1 MTQNDALQEPIVL
14 LGGGLTWS
22 DDEHRI
28 GLSDRTFHRL
38 WALHARSVTLAKGAF
53 VLCSGGYSK
62 MDNVNGV
69 HRGQEEG
76 YQMADWLMREA
87 GLSADQIEVDPTPE
101 STIGNMVGAV
111 RGGWVDL
118 DTWRRGLTVV
128 THTWHLPRVQ
138 MVAQE
143 LGIRDIELID
153 AGIQGASP
161 YEHISREAHSV
172 VLRGV
177 GRSALLDDPGRYEAA
192 IGSYIE
198 SQRNKS
204 A

>member
-1 MTQNDALQEPIVL
+1 MTQHDTLQQPTVL
-14 LGGGLTWS
+14 LGGGLAWDPT
-22 DDEHRI
+22 DERV
-28 GLSDRTFHRL
+28 GLTERTYHRL
-38 WALHARSVTLAKGAF
+38 WAVLPTALNLAKGAF
-53 VLCSGGYSK
+53 ILCSGGYSK
-62 MDNVNGV
+62 MDQVETVG
-69 HRGQEEG
+69 RGQEEG
-76 YQMADWLMREA
+76 YQMADWLMFQ
-87 GLSADQIEVDPTPE
+87 GVSAKQIEVDPTPE
-101 STIGNMVGAV
+101 STIGNLVGAV

-118 DTWRRGLTVV
+118 DTWRRGLSVV

-177 GRSALLDDPGRYEAA
+177 GRSALLSNPGRYEAA
-192 IGSYIE
+192 IGRYIE
-198 SQRNKS
+198 SRRNKS